1 MHKENSKMET
11 IKRME
16 TLMDIYSSADAPLPV
31 EVEVPVDAKEPPQ
44 ETLILSINDLEQY
57 KTEAIMSRDRL
68 VNIINDI
75 SAYRVL
81 NHQYLPITRAF
92 IREIEARDFT
102 DMERYKCLP
111 KSFAFVMALHNKECR
126 KMSDDEILSNFF
138 GEDCREWIEA
148 PDKIG
153 GFSEEEQTQIYA
165 NYEYMAYIVL
175 NVCDELRFAIQG
187 VELPPE
193 NQ

>member
-1 MHKENSKMET
+1 MET

-92 IREIEARDFT
+92 IREIESRDFT

-138 GEDCREWIEA
+138 GEDWESWINA
-148 PDKIG
+148 PEKIG
-153 GFSEEEQTQIYA
+153 GFSEEVQTQIYA
-165 NYEYMAYIVL
+165 NYEYMAYVVL
-175 NVCDELRFAIQG
+175 NVCDELAFSIQG
-187 VELPPE
+187 VELPTGR
-193 NQ
+193 

>member
-1 MHKENSKMET
+1 MESTNTECDQEFPEN
-11 IKRME
+11 
-16 TLMDIYSSADAPLPV
+16 PV
-31 EVEVPVDAKEPPQ
+31 LFPEHP
-44 ETLILSINDLEQY
+44 ILSINDIEKY
-57 KTEAIMSRDRL
+57 KTEAIQSRDRF
-68 VNIINDI
+68 VQTINDI
-75 SAYRVL
+75 SSYRVL
-81 NHQYLPITRAF
+81 NYQYLPITRSF
-92 IREIEARDFT
+92 IREIEVRNVD
-102 DMERYKCLP
+102 DIDRWISLP
-111 KSFAFVMALHNKECR
+111 KSFAFVMALHNEECR
-126 KMSDDEILSNFF
+126 RMSDDEILVNFF
-138 GEDCREWIEA
+138 GEDCREWIES